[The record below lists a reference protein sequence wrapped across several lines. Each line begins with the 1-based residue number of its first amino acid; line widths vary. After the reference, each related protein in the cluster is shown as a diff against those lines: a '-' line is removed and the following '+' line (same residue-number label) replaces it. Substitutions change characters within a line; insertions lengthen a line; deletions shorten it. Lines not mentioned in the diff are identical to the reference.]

1 MSSEVDRMSFITAP
15 SDEALRG
22 RWKWLVGIG
31 VLLVIVGLIALWNVV
46 DATLVTTIV
55 VGIALLFGGA
65 MQIVGAWASEGSTG
79 RKLLFAALGVLYIV
93 IGFNL
98 IADPLR
104 GTVALTVAVALFLI
118 IDGILRIFSALVPET
133 QNKALTIVFG
143 IVMIIL
149 GGWLWSGIPATGIAI
164 GFFVGLQL
172 IVAGIAWIMIGWMAR
187 SHSDTVSAQ
196 APA

>member
-1 MSSEVDRMSFITAP
+1 MSFIAAP

-31 VLLVIVGLIALWNVV
+31 VLLVVVGLIALWNVV

-79 RKLLFAALGVLYIV
+79 RKLLMAALGVLYII

-104 GTVALTVAVALFLI
+104 GTVALTIAVALFLMV
-118 IDGILRIFSALVPET
+118 DGVLRIFSALVPET
-133 QNKALTIVFG
+133 ENKVLTIVFG
-143 IVMIIL
+143 ILMIIL
-149 GGWLWSGIPATGIAI
+149 GAWLWSGIPVTGIAI

-172 IVAGIAWIMIGWMAR
+172 IIAGVAWIMIGWMSR
-187 SHSDTVSAQ
+187 SAHGDAASAQ
-196 APA
+196 VPA

>member
-1 MSSEVDRMSFITAP
+1 MSFIAVP
-15 SDEALRG
+15 SDETLRG

-31 VLLVIVGLIALWNVV
+31 VLFIVVGLIALWNVV
-46 DATLVTTIV
+46 DASLVTTII

-79 RKLLFAALGVLYIV
+79 RRLLMAGLGVLYII

-118 IDGILRIFSALVPET
+118 IDGVLRIFSALVPET
-133 QNKALTIVFG
+133 QNKVLTILFG

-149 GGWLWSGIPATGIAI
+149 GAWLWTNIPVAGLAI

-172 IVAGIAWIMIGWMAR
+172 IVAGVAWIMLGLVAR
-187 SHSDTVSAQ
+187 SSHGDATTAQ
-196 APA
+196 VPA